1 MSHMPISYQ
10 WFPPSWQLP
19 LGWAMP
25 PILNPQMIV
34 LASIAAFVVS
44 LGSVQS
50 QYHQMFASNQY
61 QKMPLPP
68 LHMPLPPHL
77 PPRAQF
83 KTHNNQLGLVST
95 NSCSLQHLINTH
107 ICIKLIVHL
116 YDNMEDIGI

>member
-1 MSHMPISYQ
+1 MPIGYQ
-10 WFPPSWQLP
+10 WLPPSWQLP

-25 PILNPQMIV
+25 PAFNCQMIMPTSTAPF
-34 LASIAAFVVS
+34 LVS

-50 QYHQMFASNQY
+50 QYHQELFTSNQY
-61 QKMPLPP
+61 QHMPLPP

-83 KTHNNQLGLVST
+83 KTHNNQLGLVSID
-95 NSCSLQHLINTH
+95 NYNLQCLINTH

-116 YDNMEDIGI
+116 YHNLEDIGI